1 MPSCLRLSHC
11 DDVFSDCY
19 ELNDQAILAMASF
32 GHNLQSIAMSR
43 CHNVTIAAVKELAKL
58 PKLRSINVFGCY
70 TDVYPHIEVRLQQLT
85 TVVAD

>member
-1 MPSCLRLSHC
+1 
-11 DDVFSDCY
+11 
-19 ELNDQAILAMASF
+19 LNDQAILAMASF